1 MRYWYFL
8 LVCISLIL
16 PACHEQASNV
26 LHPEK
31 TSVADWK
38 ESLQEKL
45 PLLGHRNWIVVTD
58 MAYPLQADPGII
70 TLYAPETFGNV
81 AAFVMDRIRR
91 SEHVFAHIYQD
102 REQLALTEELCPGVT
117 AYRNSLSKVLDGSEK
132 VTFLP
137 HEELISKLDSVSK
150 LYQVVVI
157 KTALTLPYTSIFFEL
172 DCKYWDAVREVTV
185 RKLSMDAVDNH

>member
-16 PACHEQASNV
+16 PACHEQAGNV

-38 ESLQEKL
+38 ESLQEKM

-157 KTALTLPYTSIFFEL
+157 KTALTLPYTSIFLNWIVNIGMRFG
-172 DCKYWDAVREVTV
+172 K
-185 RKLSMDAVDNH
+185 

>member
-16 PACHEQASNV
+16 PACHEQAGNV

-31 TSVADWK
+31 RRWLIGRKACRK
-38 ESLQEKL
+38 M

-117 AYRNSLSKVLDGSEK
+117 AYRNSLSKVLDGSESDFSSSRRTDFK
-132 VTFLP
+132 VG
-137 HEELISKLDSVSK
+137 
-150 LYQVVVI
+150 
-157 KTALTLPYTSIFFEL
+157 
-172 DCKYWDAVREVTV
+172 
-185 RKLSMDAVDNH
+185 

>member
-16 PACHEQASNV
+16 PACHEQAGNV

-58 MAYPLQADPGII
+58 MAYPLQADPD
-70 TLYAPETFGNV
+70 TFGNV

-157 KTALTLPYTSIFFEL
+157 KTALTLRYCNRISGKRHCIGGR
-172 DCKYWDAVREVTV
+172 CRWV
-185 RKLSMDAVDNH
+185 

>member
-16 PACHEQASNV
+16 PACHEQAGNV

-70 TLYAPETFGNV
+70 TLYAPDTFGNV

-91 SEHVFAHIYQD
+91 SEHVFAHI
-102 REQLALTEELCPGVT
+102 R
-117 AYRNSLSKVLDGSEK
+117 
-132 VTFLP
+132 
-137 HEELISKLDSVSK
+137 IVSSW
-150 LYQVVVI
+150 
-157 KTALTLPYTSIFFEL
+157 P
-172 DCKYWDAVREVTV
+172 
-185 RKLSMDAVDNH
+185 

>member
-1 MRYWYFL
+1 MRYWCIL
-8 LVCISLIL
+8 LVCISLML
-16 PACHEQASNV
+16 PDCHRQAGNA
-26 LHPEK
+26 LHLEEMPM
-31 TSVADWK
+31 ADWK
-38 ESLQEKL
+38 GSLQEKL

-58 MAYPLQADPGII
+58 MAYPLQVGPGII

-81 AAFVMDRIRR
+81 VAFIVDQIRR

-102 REQLALTEELCPGVT
+102 REQLALTEELCLGVT
-117 AYRNSLSKVLDGSEK
+117 AYRNSLGKVLDGGGK

-172 DCKYWDAVREVTV
+172 DCKYWDAVREVTI
-185 RKLSMDAVDNH
+185 RKLSKDTVDNH

>member
-16 PACHEQASNV
+16 PACHEQAGNV

-58 MAYPLQADPGII
+58 MAYPLQAVRVSS
-70 TLYAPETFGNV
+70 LYMLLKLLEMLPLLSWTG
-81 AAFVMDRIRR
+81 FVGRSMSLRIYIR
-91 SEHVFAHIYQD
+91 I
-102 REQLALTEELCPGVT
+102 
-117 AYRNSLSKVLDGSEK
+117 
-132 VTFLP
+132 
-137 HEELISKLDSVSK
+137 VSSW
-150 LYQVVVI
+150 
-157 KTALTLPYTSIFFEL
+157 P
-172 DCKYWDAVREVTV
+172 
-185 RKLSMDAVDNH
+185 

>member
-16 PACHEQASNV
+16 PACHEQAGNV

-58 MAYPLQADPGII
+58 LSLI
-70 TLYAPETFGNV
+70 
-81 AAFVMDRIRR
+81 
-91 SEHVFAHIYQD
+91 HI
-102 REQLALTEELCPGVT
+102 
-117 AYRNSLSKVLDGSEK
+117 
-132 VTFLP
+132 
-137 HEELISKLDSVSK
+137 
-150 LYQVVVI
+150 
-157 KTALTLPYTSIFFEL
+157 
-172 DCKYWDAVREVTV
+172 
-185 RKLSMDAVDNH
+185 

>member
-1 MRYWYFL
+1 
-8 LVCISLIL
+8 
-16 PACHEQASNV
+16 
-26 LHPEK
+26 
-31 TSVADWK
+31 
-38 ESLQEKL
+38 
-45 PLLGHRNWIVVTD
+45 
-58 MAYPLQADPGII
+58 
-70 TLYAPETFGNV
+70 
-81 AAFVMDRIRR
+81 MDRIRR

>member
-1 MRYWYFL
+1 M
-8 LVCISLIL
+8 
-16 PACHEQASNV
+16 
-26 LHPEK
+26 
-31 TSVADWK
+31 
-38 ESLQEKL
+38 
-45 PLLGHRNWIVVTD
+45 
-58 MAYPLQADPGII
+58 
-70 TLYAPETFGNV
+70 
-81 AAFVMDRIRR
+81 
-91 SEHVFAHIYQD
+91 
-102 REQLALTEELCPGVT
+102 ALTEELCPGVT

>member
-16 PACHEQASNV
+16 PACHEQAGNV

-45 PLLGHRNWIVVTD
+45 PCWGIVIGLIVTD

-70 TLYAPETFGNV
+70 TL
-81 AAFVMDRIRR
+81 
-91 SEHVFAHIYQD
+91 
-102 REQLALTEELCPGVT
+102 
-117 AYRNSLSKVLDGSEK
+117 
-132 VTFLP
+132 
-137 HEELISKLDSVSK
+137 
-150 LYQVVVI
+150 
-157 KTALTLPYTSIFFEL
+157 
-172 DCKYWDAVREVTV
+172 
-185 RKLSMDAVDNH
+185 

>member
-16 PACHEQASNV
+16 PACHEQAGNV

-70 TLYAPETFGNV
+70 TLYAPDTFGNV

-172 DCKYWDAVREVTV
+172 DCKYWGAVREVTV

>member
-16 PACHEQASNV
+16 PACHEQAGNV

-91 SEHVFAHIYQD
+91 SEQ
-102 REQLALTEELCPGVT
+102 
-117 AYRNSLSKVLDGSEK
+117 